1 MIKLPLV
8 PGVETP
14 VILVGAETGTREGVT
29 VGETIL
35 ALPRLLA
42 RHLPHDDTTAVREML
57 DDILARTTRQLDGIV
72 QRRVIGLAHELDEF
86 LNDTLLIHN

>member
-14 VILVGAETGTREGVT
+14 VILVRAETGTREGVT

-35 ALPRLLA
+35 AFPRLLA
-42 RHLPHDDTTAVREML
+42 RQLPHHDASAVREML

-72 QRRVIGLAHELDEF
+72 QRRVILIAHELDEF
-86 LNDTLLIHN
+86 LDDTLLIHN